1 MIQKEFL
8 ENIIEIFKQ
17 NDKFEYIDF
26 KVDINQ
32 NSIKLLYL
40 IEPKYFIIFKDENHF
55 IEKNNNE
62 KFNISGE
69 SVPGKFSMYENFILD
84 NINDVYSKIE
94 QWLDIIWNEIS
105 LASPLGLLVDEQE
118 QIDKFCEKFDEYDD
132 YFNTE
137 EIIKVKQKLKLLRIK
152 LEEEII
158 SIVDDDKLSKIEIQ
172 KMHKSFDTLEQIL
185 PSLKKKGWVRSLTG
199 RVFHNMKRLLN
210 LRQKLILDSF
220 NKNKEE

>member
-69 SVPGKFSMYENFILD
+69 SVPGKFSIYENFILD

>member
-40 IEPKYFIIFKDENHF
+40 IEPKYFIIFKNENHF

>member
-118 QIDKFCEKFDEYDD
+118 QIDKFCEKFDECDD

>member
-158 SIVDDDKLSKIEIQ
+158 SIVDDNKLSKIEIQ

>member
-94 QWLDIIWNEIS
+94 QGLDILWNEIS

>member
-105 LASPLGLLVDEQE
+105 LTSPLGLLVDEQE

>member
-1 MIQKEFL
+1 M
-8 ENIIEIFKQ
+8 
-17 NDKFEYIDF
+17 
-26 KVDINQ
+26 
-32 NSIKLLYL
+32 
-40 IEPKYFIIFKDENHF
+40 
-55 IEKNNNE
+55 
-62 KFNISGE
+62 
-69 SVPGKFSMYENFILD
+69 
-84 NINDVYSKIE
+84 
-94 QWLDIIWNEIS
+94 
-105 LASPLGLLVDEQE
+105 GLLVDEQE

>member
-40 IEPKYFIIFKDENHF
+40 IEPKYFIIFKNENHF

-69 SVPGKFSMYENFILD
+69 SVPGKFSMYR
-84 NINDVYSKIE
+84 
-94 QWLDIIWNEIS
+94 
-105 LASPLGLLVDEQE
+105 A
-118 QIDKFCEKFDEYDD
+118 
-132 YFNTE
+132 
-137 EIIKVKQKLKLLRIK
+137 
-152 LEEEII
+152 
-158 SIVDDDKLSKIEIQ
+158 
-172 KMHKSFDTLEQIL
+172 MA
-185 PSLKKKGWVRSLTG
+185 
-199 RVFHNMKRLLN
+199 
-210 LRQKLILDSF
+210 
-220 NKNKEE
+220 